1 MVYREKR
8 KNVTKAIT
16 LKTLDFTRL
25 KGTFEEK
32 IMFSYMVYNEKVLSL
47 DILIIFETL
56 DFTRI

>member
-1 MVYREKR
+1 MKESEKP
-8 KNVTKAIT
+8 KNVTKAII
-16 LKTLDFTRL
+16 LKTIDFTGL